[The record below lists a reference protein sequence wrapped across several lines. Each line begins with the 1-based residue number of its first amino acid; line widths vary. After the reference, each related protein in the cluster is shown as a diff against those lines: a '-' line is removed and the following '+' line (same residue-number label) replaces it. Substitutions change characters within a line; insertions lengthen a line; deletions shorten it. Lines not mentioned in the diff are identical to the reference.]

1 MFINELGIFTSSFTR
16 LLQEQC
22 EEDVWYD
29 LRVKIGFINGQ
40 LEVRLDTP
48 PLVETSFLPM
58 DFTAEEGAIAE
69 SMPWSLAADVMPE
82 YPVLPPDGEEE
93 GEEAVP
99 ELRKIAGKGQIVTC
113 TNGHEICELSRDYF
127 EDQDV
132 NPDLFAHYR
141 PSQRIITESDRINE
155 IKCLVCGAQ
164 WISGGAWNIRFFSE
178 GRWIPE

>member
-22 EEDVWYD
+22 EEGIWYD
-29 LRVKIGFINGQ
+29 LRVKIGFNNGQ

-48 PLVETSFLPM
+48 PLVETTFLPSDSM
-58 DFTAEEGAIAE
+58 DEENAIADAI
-69 SMPWSLAADVMPE
+69 PWSLAADVIPE
-82 YPVLPPDGEEE
+82 YPVLPADEEE
-93 GEEAVP
+93 ENAAP
-99 ELRKIAGKGQIVTC
+99 ELKKIASKGQIVSC

-132 NPDLFAHYR
+132 NPELFSHYR
-141 PSQRIITESDRINE
+141 PSQRIITESDRISE
-155 IKCLVCGAQ
+155 IRCLLCGAQ

-178 GRWIPE
+178 GRWLPE